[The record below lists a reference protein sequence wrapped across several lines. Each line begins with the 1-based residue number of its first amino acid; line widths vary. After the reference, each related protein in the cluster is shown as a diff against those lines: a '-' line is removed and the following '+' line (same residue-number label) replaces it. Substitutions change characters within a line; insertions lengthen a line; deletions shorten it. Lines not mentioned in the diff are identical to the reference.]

1 MTAPLTVDAVHHAEE
16 ELAGFGV
23 APLDE
28 GFDLVLEGA
37 LTRRVGLHQVAAPF
51 IDDQKVV
58 VLVQNIFGSEHRKR
72 SVTAKQIITET

>member
-1 MTAPLTVDAVHHAEE
+1 MHHAEE
-16 ELAGFGV
+16 HLAGLGI
-23 APLDE
+23 APPDELLDLPFE
-28 GFDLVLEGA
+28 RIA
-37 LTRRVGLHQVAAPF
+37 ARRIGLHQVAAPF